1 MSIFSYY
8 ADAMRT
14 PNSGGGSRKFQAPE
28 EPFFAAM
35 DFIILPIISKSRKL
49 NYW

>member
-1 MSIFSYY
+1 
-8 ADAMRT
+8 MRD
-14 PNSGGGSRKFQAPE
+14 SGGGSRKIQAPE

-35 DFIILPIISKSRKL
+35 DFIILSIISKRQKL